1 MKKKGWKAGVE
12 PLGEVSGSK
21 GMAWLDIP
29 GEQSPRLRGMAAEHT
44 GLLGTPGVAHAEA
57 AVTVGMGGGPA
68 AASGAGKASSL
79 LHDVGVQMLSAWVAD
94 GQGLASL
101 WEAEEMEAL
110 SFWDSAKL
118 PGMLSSV

>member
-1 MKKKGWKAGVE
+1 MLYGNVPVKKKGWKAGVE

-79 LHDVGVQMLSAWVAD
+79 LHDVGVQMLSA
-94 GQGLASL
+94 
-101 WEAEEMEAL
+101 
-110 SFWDSAKL
+110 
-118 PGMLSSV
+118 